1 MSLKATRNLTE
12 KLLSLRLRP
21 KYFYK
26 VDGLALWDVVHL
38 LIKVTSQRSLLKQ
51 GKNMNEIT
59 QNTEVTITLK
69 DLTDLISVRH
79 DKAMRQVEKLAQEPS
94 FGEVSKIDTLNLNKV
109 KVTTY
114 QLNKKQAI
122 AVGAKLNNALLMKV
136 IDRLEELESQK
147 PQVKL
152 PSKIE
157 LAQMV
162 IESETKVQ
170 QLTHTIQEKD
180 KVILAV
186 ADLNIK
192 AGNVTIADF
201 SKNLAIEGLGRN
213 NLFNWLKA
221 RNFVMMNTE
230 PYQQYVE
237 RGYFVRNPSENKIN
251 GKVRYTTMLTPKGT
265 AWLTKLLKAEFELEE
280 VA

>member
-1 MSLKATRNLTE
+1 MNT
-12 KLLSLRLRP
+12 
-21 KYFYK
+21 
-26 VDGLALWDVVHL
+26 
-38 LIKVTSQRSLLKQ
+38 LIKSS
-51 GKNMNEIT
+51 

-69 DLTDLISVRH
+69 DLTDLISVEH
-79 DKAMRQVEKLAQEPS
+79 NKAMKQVEKLAQEPS
-94 FGEVSKIDTLNLNKV
+94 FGGVEKMATP
-109 KVTTY
+109 TY
-114 QLNKKQAI
+114 NPNGSFNRNIGTYLLNKKQAI

-147 PQVKL
+147 PKIQL

-162 IESETKVQ
+162 IEAETKVQ
-170 QLTHTIQEKD
+170 QLSHTIQEKD

-213 NLFNWLKA
+213 NLFSWLKA
-221 RNFVMMNTE
+221 RNFVMMNTA
-230 PYQQYVE
+230 PYQPYVE
-237 RGYFVRNPSENKIN
+237 RGYFVRKPSEKKIN
-251 GKVRYTTMLTPKGT
+251 GEVRYTTMLTPKGT
-265 AWLTKLLKAEFELEE
+265 VWLTKLLKAEFEIDEE